1 MVALAFGLLRMGG
14 GHVSD
19 STLRS
24 ALPRWPRLDHHCGCN
39 DLLAR
44 LSALRG
50 RPRRCRLL
58 ASGYVWQSGSYTSA
72 TRLVVEHAL
81 FALLCVGWRRCCCIA
96 GNPLSAGSRDEPFG
110 QFGCADQGNGGCRSI
125 WPNLRIRDTF
135 SRRANSKYGPWE
147 RWATAGKITCPDEPS
162 FGVKT

>member
-24 ALPRWPRLDHHCGCN
+24 DLPRWPRLDHHCGCN
-39 DLLAR
+39 DLLVR

-50 RPRRCRLL
+50 RPRRYRLL

-72 TRLVVEHAL
+72 TWLVVEHAL
-81 FALLCVGWRRCCCIA
+81 FALLCVRWRRCCFIA
-96 GNPLSAGSRDEPFG
+96 GYPVSSGSSGELFG
-110 QFGCADQGNGGCRSI
+110 QFGCAT
-125 WPNLRIRDTF
+125 L
-135 SRRANSKYGPWE
+135 
-147 RWATAGKITCPDEPS
+147 
-162 FGVKT
+162 

>member
-24 ALPRWPRLDHHCGCN
+24 DLPCWPRLGHHCGRN
-39 DLLAR
+39 DLLVR

-50 RPRRCRLL
+50 RPRRYRLL

-72 TRLVVEHAL
+72 TWLVVEHAL
-81 FALLCVGWRRCCCIA
+81 FALLCVRRRRCRCIA
-96 GNPLSAGSRDEPFG
+96 GNPISSGSRDEPFRK
-110 QFGCADQGNGGCRSI
+110 FGCA
-125 WPNLRIRDTF
+125 
-135 SRRANSKYGPWE
+135 
-147 RWATAGKITCPDEPS
+147 
-162 FGVKT
+162 